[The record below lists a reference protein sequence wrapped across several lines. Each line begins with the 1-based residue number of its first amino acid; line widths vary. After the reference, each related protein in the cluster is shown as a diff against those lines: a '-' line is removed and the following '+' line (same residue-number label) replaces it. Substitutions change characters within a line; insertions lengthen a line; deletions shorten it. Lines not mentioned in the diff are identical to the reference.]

1 MAVLTYLKRMI
12 FKKRV
17 PRKNLTYVHEVPYES
32 EAVDVATQVP
42 EAVGNCESDIDLSH
56 HRDLEDYAQELTISK
71 EAIEQWISA
80 GLLMP
85 GELEVAEKIVKI
97 MRKQKKGDSR

>member
-1 MAVLTYLKRMI
+1 MALLTYLKRI
-12 FKKRV
+12 ILKKRE
-17 PRKNLTYVHEVPYES
+17 PKGKLTYVQEVPYES
-32 EAVDVATQVP
+32 DAVDTALEAPEVVP
-42 EAVGNCESDIDLSH
+42 INASEIDLTH
-56 HRDLEDYAQELTISK
+56 QRDLEDYAQELTVSE

-97 MRKQKKGDSR
+97 MRKQKKDPSR

>member
-1 MAVLTYLKRMI
+1 MAMLKYLKRLI
-12 FKKRV
+12 TKKRES
-17 PRKNLTYVHEVPYES
+17 KEQLTYVHEVPYES
-32 EAVDVATQVP
+32 EAVEFSSDVPT
-42 EAVGNCESDIDLSH
+42 AVRGYENDIDLSH
-56 HRDLEDYAQELTISK
+56 QRDLEDYAQELTISK

-97 MRKQKKGDSR
+97 MREQEKSGSH